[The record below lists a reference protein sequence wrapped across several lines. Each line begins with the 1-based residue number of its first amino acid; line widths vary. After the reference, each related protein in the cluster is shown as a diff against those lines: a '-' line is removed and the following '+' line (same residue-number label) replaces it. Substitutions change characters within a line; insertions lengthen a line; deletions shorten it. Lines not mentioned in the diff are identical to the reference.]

1 MNVIKA
7 VIFDLDG
14 TLIDSNWAH
23 LQSWRGALKILGV
36 RFRDQEV
43 IDKLGLRTVDIAR
56 QLLSNHG
63 EQTIGKLVELKSQLF
78 EDTWRLEV
86 KPRYG
91 ALGMLRIMKARGVR
105 SAVASSNNTDRI
117 LKIVK
122 YFGMDALLDAIVG
135 INEVEQGKPDPAL
148 VTTAIKKL
156 GVAPKESIYVGDSR
170 YDVEAG
176 RAAGAKTAL
185 VLQPVAAQS
194 ELKVEPDYRLRGL
207 YQLKQIIW
215 PNSYRRE

>member
-14 TLIDSNWAH
+14 TLIDSNWVH

-36 RFRDQEV
+36 EFRDQEV
-43 IDKLGLRTVDIAR
+43 IDRLGLRTVDIAR

-63 EQTIGKLVELKSQLF
+63 EQTIGRLVELKGQLF
-78 EDTWRLEV
+78 ENTWRLEV

-105 SAVASSNNTDRI
+105 SAVASSNSTDRI

-135 INEVEQGKPDPAL
+135 TNEVEQGKPDPAL
-148 VTTAIKKL
+148 VNDRNQEARSSPEGKHLRWRQQVRCRSGSNSRRTNRSCVTT
-156 GVAPKESIYVGDSR
+156 GCGTV
-170 YDVEAG
+170 
-176 RAAGAKTAL
+176 RAQG
-185 VLQPVAAQS
+185 
-194 ELKVEPDYRLRGL
+194 
-207 YQLKQIIW
+207 
-215 PNSYRRE
+215 

>member
-1 MNVIKA
+1 MNVVKA

-14 TLIDSNWAH
+14 TLIDSNWVH
-23 LQSWRGALKILGV
+23 LQSWRGALKMLGV
-36 RFRDQEV
+36 ELRDKEV
-43 IDKLGLRTVDIAR
+43 IDRLGLRTFDIAK
-56 QLLSNHG
+56 QLLSSNDEH
-63 EQTIGKLVELKSQLF
+63 TIAKLVELKGQLF
-78 EDTWRLEV
+78 EETWRLEV

-105 SAVASSNNTDRI
+105 SAVASSNSTERI
-117 LKIVK
+117 LRIVK

-148 VTTAIKKL
+148 VTAAIKKL
-156 GVAPKESIYVGDSR
+156 GVAPKESIYVGDSK

-176 RAAGAKTAL
+176 RAAGAQTAL

-194 ELKVEPDYRLRGL
+194 ELKVEPDHRLRSL

-215 PNSYRRE
+215 PDSYWRE